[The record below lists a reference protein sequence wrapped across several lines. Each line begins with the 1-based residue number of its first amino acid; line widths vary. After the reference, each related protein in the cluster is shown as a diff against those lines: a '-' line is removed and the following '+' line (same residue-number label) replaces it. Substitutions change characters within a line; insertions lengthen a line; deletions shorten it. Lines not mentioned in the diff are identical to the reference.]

1 MLPAAT
7 SMMTPAITPLVQSLA
22 WMEANPLIGEVLI
35 KDVLGFNAPQMAI
48 AAARSKG
55 DFWDTTRAQLANTA
69 MSLGGSFTLPFATRW
84 LASAVSGVPSNT
96 IKKLGAGTLEQ
107 SSQTYKAKLA
117 HVAGSFGFLFP
128 FAFIFVATP
137 YFRNWLTLKQTGTAN
152 FKEIIGLGTGAGSI
166 PSAHKSGKRDKANN
180 NKATA
185 NTMQRTPEEEQRYQ
199 LKMMNTIL
207 AWGAGLGLA
216 LTAGLGMLARQLPKS
231 ASNIGSGAKKVINGV
246 YNNFKLNGK
255 QANQLNTDLSIFIFW
270 LMPAYVGYIMAA
282 RGKHERR
289 EQVIKT
295 VNSVL
300 WFTVFNRFFTNPYY
314 GKKFKKLQER
324 LGQVVKQ
331 APEPKASF
339 VDGKT
344 GLAKLVGTAKYRL
357 ALPNWV
363 PSFKEI
369 KAIRK
374 TRPLDYKVFSR
385 LKVHNEL
392 MRLGISIVMLA
403 SSPQILN
410 VLLTRYKVNQ
420 EREDFALNNGLRRLN
435 KGLMPKAKLPKV
447 TLPTALQA

>member
-1 MLPAAT
+1 MLPAVT

-84 LASAVSGVPSNT
+84 LASSVSGVSSST

-107 SSQTYKAKLA
+107 SKKTYQAKLA

-137 YFRNWLTLKQTGTAN
+137 YFRNWLTLKQSGTAN
-152 FKEIIGLGTGAGSI
+152 FEEIIGMGSGVGSI
-166 PSAHKSGKRDKANN
+166 PSPHSKVKSKKDNAK
-180 NKATA
+180 NK
-185 NTMQRTPEEEQRYQ
+185 QRTPEEEQQYQ
-199 LKMMNTIL
+199 LQMMNKIL
-207 AWGAGLGLA
+207 AWGASLGLA
-216 LTAGLGMLARQLPKS
+216 LTAGLGLVARNLPK
-231 ASNIGSGAKKVINGV
+231 ASNQIGNGAKKVINGL
-246 YNNFKLNGK
+246 YNNFNLNGK

-289 EQVIKT
+289 EQIIKT

-314 GKKFKKLQER
+314 GKKFKKLQDR
-324 LGQVVKQ
+324 LGQVVEQ
-331 APEPKASF
+331 APKSKVSF
-339 VDGKT
+339 IEGKT
-344 GLAKLVGTAKYRL
+344 GLAKLIGKAKYRL
-357 ALPNWV
+357 AMPNWV

-369 KAIRK
+369 KAIRQ

-435 KGLMPKAKLPKV
+435 KGLMPKAKLPMA
-447 TLPTALQA
+447 TLPTTLQA